1 MVLWTAKLE
10 RFHIPEST
18 IRTLVDGGGHVYDTL
33 NAARVKFYEREYAS
47 AIQNVKDIAGRHEE
61 SEDIIAKLCRGVAS
75 QDVHDF
81 LLERNTC
88 HCDLGE
94 MECRTLILMDGT
106 HSMHPVLELTKNCIR
121 KMFERTTECIR
132 SQGSLAGG
140 VGMQL
145 CVYRNY
151 NATEDLMLQCSDW
164 ASSPDDLLV
173 FLDGVA
179 AGYGHGREAVELG
192 FHHALQQHEK
202 APLSQIIV
210 IGDAPPNTRDNTDK
224 NRRKYAPFLARFPT
238 GVYYDEQIELVRE
251 AGIAVHTF
259 YVATNT
265 SRRWRDGFMAMSC
278 GSESKQL
285 DLQVLDEHVNGNEH
299 LAAAVTTRILDAFGG
314 GGDKSK
320 QLVQTY
326 VDKYGGFGYV

>member
-10 RFHIPEST
+10 RFQIPEST
-18 IRTLVDGGGHVYDTL
+18 IRKLVDGGGHVYDTL
-33 NAARVKFYEREYAS
+33 NTARVKFYEREYAS
-47 AIQNVKDIAGRHEE
+47 AIQNVQDISGRHEE
-61 SEDIIAKLCRGVAS
+61 SQDILAKLCRGVAS

-151 NATEDLMLQCSDW
+151 NATEDLMLQCSNW
-164 ASSPDDLLV
+164 ESSPDDLLLFLEGAAGGAERLVHRLDLRRRRAVLAGALGEPVALGDLFVEGLLV
-173 FLDGVA
+173 FL
-179 AGYGHGREAVELG
+179 GRL
-192 FHHALQQHEK
+192 
-202 APLSQIIV
+202 
-210 IGDAPPNTRDNTDK
+210 DAPRHLG
-224 NRRKYAPFLARFPT
+224 RR
-238 GVYYDEQIELVRE
+238 
-251 AGIAVHTF
+251 
-259 YVATNT
+259 
-265 SRRWRDGFMAMSC
+265 MA
-278 GSESKQL
+278 L
-285 DLQVLDEHVNGNEH
+285 
-299 LAAAVTTRILDAFGG
+299 
-314 GGDKSK
+314 
-320 QLVQTY
+320 
-326 VDKYGGFGYV
+326 